1 MNGFDL
7 IDNKLIKFREKYNE
21 FPELM
26 IIGIN
31 VYYDV
36 YKYMKMR
43 ELELLIEDI
52 ERTKFIKEHSNN
64 IGTIPTIK
72 GIPYKISSSI
82 DVNEVVLLGSFSLEL
97 QRNHERKFLGVDS
110 M

>member
-7 IDNKLIKFREKYNE
+7 IDDKLVKFQEEYDE
-21 FPELM
+21 LPELI

-36 YKYMKMR
+36 YKYMKMCDLGC
-43 ELELLIEDI
+43 ESII
-52 ERTKFIKEHSNN
+52 ERDSFLNEHLNTNN
-64 IGTIPTIK
+64 CTPMIN

-82 DVNEVVLLGSFSLEL
+82 NENEVILLGSSYLEL
-97 QRNHERKFLGVDS
+97 QRNHKK
-110 M
+110 